1 MEVEFAVKI
10 FQVAMA
16 IDESRQNRPALDIDN
31 FGPFWD
37 RDITSHPHSSN
48 SPRLNDDYRAVD
60 RCAPRSVYESSTLY
74 DQRLFRHFL
83 LLGRTELSTYL
94 LRLLLRNPIGRMSL
108 LN

>member
-1 MEVEFAVKI
+1 MPRADAADRTAGHPNARAANFSQGSSLLLRARPGAVLVKLNVGASRDSQMEVEFAVKI

-48 SPRLNDDYRAVD
+48 SPR
-60 RCAPRSVYESSTLY
+60 
-74 DQRLFRHFL
+74 
-83 LLGRTELSTYL
+83 
-94 LRLLLRNPIGRMSL
+94 
-108 LN
+108 